1 MKEYSM
7 KKLRN
12 LMLVGSSGAGK
23 TTLAEQIFNQTKTTN
38 RLGKIDEGNTVLDFD
53 PEEIAKKMSL
63 GLAIGYV
70 DYKDHRINI
79 LDAPGYPDFVGD
91 TVVALPAVE
100 SVVIVANASS
110 GFEVGLELALEQLE
124 GKNKAKIVLVNR
136 MDNEHADYEKTLES
150 IHENSDLRPVKEI
163 GRAHV

>member
-12 LMLVGSSGAGK
+12 LMLVGASGSGK
-23 TTLAEQIFNQTKTTN
+23 TSLAEQIFYLTKSSN

-63 GLAIGYV
+63 GLSIGYV
-70 DYKDHRINI
+70 NHKDHRINI

-100 SVVIVANASS
+100 NVVVVANATG
-110 GFEVGLELALEQLE
+110 GFEVGLELALEQL
-124 GKNKAKIVLVNR
+124 
-136 MDNEHADYEKTLES
+136 
-150 IHENSDLRPVKEI
+150 
-163 GRAHV
+163 

>member
-1 MKEYSM
+1 M

-70 DYKDHRINI
+70 
-79 LDAPGYPDFVGD
+79 
-91 TVVALPAVE
+91 
-100 SVVIVANASS
+100 
-110 GFEVGLELALEQLE
+110 
-124 GKNKAKIVLVNR
+124 
-136 MDNEHADYEKTLES
+136 
-150 IHENSDLRPVKEI
+150 
-163 GRAHV
+163 